1 MLLNLAFKTEV
12 MSKTNVVLFMGGDS
26 GEYDVSIASASQV
39 KNNLDPVKFVVFPVL
54 IRNGKWIYTDEKGTQ
69 IPFDRNNHCIF
80 INAEPVHFDCAFI
93 AIHGTP
99 GEDGKLQ
106 GYLEI
111 AGIPYTTCDV
121 TTSALTFNKYFC
133 NDLAKQYGVKVAATI
148 ILRQGETWNAEV
160 LAQEVGMPC
169 FIKPNKS
176 GSSVGVSKV
185 YDLEGIPAAI
195 AKAFAEDDE
204 VLVQQ
209 FIKGR
214 EMACGVFTLNEKIT
228 VLPVTE
234 VISKNDFFDYQAK
247 YTEGLASEIT
257 PAPIT
262 EDQAA
267 ECKKLTGFMYR
278 KFNCKGVVRF
288 DYFLTDN
295 EWWFLEVN
303 TVPGFSSESIIPKQ
317 AKAAGFE
324 LKEFFGALIEEALR
338 KKHS

>member
-1 MLLNLAFKTEV
+1 
-12 MSKTNVVLFMGGDS
+12 MSKIKVVLFMGGDS
-26 GEYDVSIASASQV
+26 GEYEVSIASSSQI
-39 KNNLDPVKFVVFPVL
+39 KNHLDPERFEVYPVL
-54 IRNGKWIYTDEKGTQ
+54 IRGGKWYFTDENGIQ
-69 IPFDRNNHCIF
+69 IPFDRNYHCLQIG
-80 INAEPVHFDCAFI
+80 NDNVRFDCAFI

-106 GYLEI
+106 GYLDI

-133 NDLAKQYGVKVAATI
+133 NDLAKQYGVKVANTI
-148 ILRQGETWNAEV
+148 ILRQGETWNPDSLV
-160 LAQEVGMPC
+160 KEVGLPC

-185 YDLEGIPAAI
+185 YDIAGIEAAI
-195 AKAFAEDDE
+195 NKSFAEDDE

-214 EMACGVFTLNEKIT
+214 EMACGVFTMNGEIE
-228 VLPVTE
+228 VFPVTE

-262 EDQAA
+262 KEQST
-267 ECKKLTGFMYR
+267 ECRQLTEYMYR

-324 LKEFFGALIEEALR
+324 LKDFFGSLIDEALR
-338 KKHS
+338 NKKH

>member
-1 MLLNLAFKTEV
+1 MAKI
-12 MSKTNVVLFMGGDS
+12 NVVLFMGGDS

-39 KNNLDPVKFVVFPVL
+39 KNYLDAEKYNVYPVL
-54 IRNGKWIYTDEKGTQ
+54 IRNGNWLYTDAENNH
-69 IPFDRNNHCIF
+69 ISFDRNEHCLF
-80 INAEPVHFDCAFI
+80 IRGTKVKFDCAYI

-106 GYLEI
+106 GYLEM

-133 NDLAKQYGVKVAATI
+133 NDLAIQYGVKVARTI
-148 ILRQGETWNAEV
+148 ILRNGDSWNAEL
-160 LAQEVGMPC
+160 LAKEVGMPC

-185 YDLEGIPAAI
+185 YDIAGIPAAI
-195 AKAFAEDDE
+195 SKAFAEDDE
-204 VLVQQ
+204 VLIQQ

-214 EMACGVFTLNEKIT
+214 EMACGVFTLKGEVF

-247 YTEGLASEIT
+247 YTDGLASEIT

-262 EDQAA
+262 EEQAD
-267 ECKKLTGFMYR
+267 ECKALTDRLYR

-288 DYFLTDN
+288 DYFLTDDG
-295 EWWFLEVN
+295 WWFLEVN
-303 TVPGFSSESIIPKQ
+303 TVPGFSAESIIPKQ

-324 LKEFFGALIEEALR
+324 LGAFFGALVDESLSL
-338 KKHS
+338 K

>member
-1 MLLNLAFKTEV
+1 MRKI
-12 MSKTNVVLFMGGDS
+12 KVVLFMGGDS
-26 GEYDVSIASASQV
+26 GEYEVSIASSSQI
-39 KNNLDPVKFVVFPVL
+39 KNYLDTEKFEVYPVL
-54 IRNGKWIYTDEKGTQ
+54 IRNGNWIYTHENGTQ
-69 IPFDRNNHCIF
+69 IPFDRNSHCLF
-80 INAEPVHFDCAFI
+80 IGSETVKFDCAFI

-121 TTSALTFNKYFC
+121 TTSALTFNKYFS
-133 NDLAKQYGVKVAATI
+133 NDLAIQYGVKVARTI
-148 ILRQGETWNAEV
+148 LLRQGETWNAES
-160 LAQEVGMPC
+160 LEKEVGLPC
-169 FIKPNKS
+169 FIKPNKA

-185 YDLEGIPAAI
+185 YVPDGIGDAI
-195 AKAFAEDDE
+195 NKAFAEDDE
-204 VLVQQ
+204 VLIQQ

-214 EMACGVFTLNEKIT
+214 EMACGVFTLNGKVQ

-234 VISKNDFFDYQAK
+234 IISKNDFFDYQAK

-262 EDQAA
+262 EEQSN
-267 ECKKLTGFMYR
+267 ECKRLTEYMYR

-288 DYFLTDN
+288 DYFLTAD

-303 TVPGFSSESIIPKQ
+303 TVPGFSAESIIPKQ
-317 AKAAGFE
+317 VKAAGYD
-324 LKEFFGALIEEALR
+324 LKGFFGSLVEEALR
-338 KKHS
+338 NKNS

>member
-1 MLLNLAFKTEV
+1 MRKI
-12 MSKTNVVLFMGGDS
+12 KVVLFMGGDS
-26 GEYDVSIASASQV
+26 GEYEVSIASASQV
-39 KNNLDPVKFVVFPVL
+39 KNNLDPGKFDVYPVL
-54 IRNGKWIYTDEKGTQ
+54 IRNGNWTYTDEIGT
-69 IPFDRNNHCIF
+69 IVPFDRNKHCLTIDGKS
-80 INAEPVHFDCAFI
+80 VQFDCAFI

-106 GYLEI
+106 GYLDI

-133 NDLAKQYGVKVAATI
+133 NDLAIQYGVKVARTI
-148 ILRQGETWNAEV
+148 LLRKGDSWNESAM
-160 LAQEVGMPC
+160 AKEVGLPC

-185 YDLEGIPAAI
+185 YDLAGIPVAI
-195 AKAFAEDDE
+195 EKAFAEDDE

-214 EMACGVFTLNEKIT
+214 EMACGVFTLNGNVQ

-234 VISKNDFFDYQAK
+234 VVSKNDFFDYQAK
-247 YTEGLASEIT
+247 YTSGLASEIT

-262 EDQAA
+262 EEQSA
-267 ECKKLTGFMYR
+267 ECKKLTDYMYR

-288 DYFLTDN
+288 DYFLVENT
-295 EWWFLEVN
+295 WWFLEVN

-317 AKAAGFE
+317 AKAAGYE
-324 LKEFFGALIEEALR
+324 LKDFFGSLVEEALR
-338 KKHS
+338 NEKY

>member
-1 MLLNLAFKTEV
+1 MHKI
-12 MSKTNVVLFMGGDS
+12 KVVLFMGGDS
-26 GEYDVSIASASQV
+26 GEYEVSIASASQV
-39 KNNLDPVKFVVFPVL
+39 KNNLDPEKFEVYPVL
-54 IRNGKWIYTDEKGTQ
+54 IRDGKWTYCPENGTQ
-69 IPFDRNNHCIF
+69 IPFDRNNHCLLIG
-80 INAEPVHFDCAFI
+80 NETVKFDCAFI

-106 GYLEI
+106 GYLDI

-133 NDLAKQYGVKVAATI
+133 NDLAKQYGVKVANTI
-148 ILRQGETWNAEV
+148 IVRQSESWNADSLV
-160 LAQEVGMPC
+160 AEVGLPC
-169 FIKPNKS
+169 FIKPNKA

-185 YDLEGIPAAI
+185 YEKAGIEDAI
-195 AKAFAEDDE
+195 NKAFAEDDE

-214 EMACGVFTLNEKIT
+214 EMACGVFTMNGEIE
-228 VLPVTE
+228 VFPVTE

-262 EDQAA
+262 KEQSS
-267 ECKKLTGFMYR
+267 ECRQLTEYMYR

-288 DYFLTDN
+288 DYFLADN

-303 TVPGFSSESIIPKQ
+303 TVPGFSAESIIPKQ
-317 AKAAGFE
+317 AKAAGFT
-324 LKEFFGALIEEALR
+324 LKDFYGALVDEAMKKR
-338 KKHS
+338 K

>member
-1 MLLNLAFKTEV
+1 MYKIKVA
-12 MSKTNVVLFMGGDS
+12 LFMGGDS
-26 GEYDVSIASASQV
+26 GEFEVSIASASQV
-39 KNNLDPVKFVVFPVL
+39 KNYLDPEKYEVYPVL
-54 IRNGKWIYTDEKGTQ
+54 IRDGKWTYTRENGTQ
-69 IPFDRNNHCIF
+69 ISFDRNDHCLYIGS
-80 INAEPVHFDCAFI
+80 EQVKFDCAFI

-133 NDLAKQYGVKVAATI
+133 NDLAMQYGVKVASTI
-148 ILRQGETWNAEV
+148 ILRQGETWNPESLV
-160 LAQEVGMPC
+160 KEVGLPC
-169 FIKPNKS
+169 FVKPNKA

-185 YDLEGIPAAI
+185 YDLAGIESAI
-195 AKAFAEDDE
+195 NKAFAEDDE
-204 VLVQQ
+204 VLIQQ

-214 EMACGVFTLNEKIT
+214 EMACGVFTLKGKIH

-262 EDQAA
+262 KEQST
-267 ECKKLTGFMYR
+267 ECRQLTEYMYR

-288 DYFLTDN
+288 DYFLTNN

-303 TVPGFSSESIIPKQ
+303 TVPGFSAESIIPKQ
-317 AKAAGFE
+317 AKAAGYE
-324 LKEFFGALIEEALR
+324 LKQFFGALVNEAMR
-338 KKHS
+338 KS